1 MFKSISWQ
9 EYLFAVGC
17 LTTAYYVVA
26 VAILYSRDIL
36 LKFKGATTSKAKRNI
51 STPPLP
57 QGKFMGSIS
66 TTIRKRI
73 PTKQSIASSEDLS
86 FESQPEELLAANR
99 ADSPAA
105 DMLDA
110 LEEVFMYLS
119 SKKKEKMSYEE
130 KIKRLIQQRPEFK
143 GTPVQQ
149 EVISFIHEYFK
160 GSQSINFS
168 VEELESLWLNANGE
182 VIHQSTTKN
191 NYEK

>member
-17 LTTAYYVVA
+17 LAAGYYFIT
-26 VAILYSRDIL
+26 VAIFYSRDIL
-36 LKFKGATTSKAKRNI
+36 QKLKGEPASKGKSEVSKSN
-51 STPPLP
+51 LP

-66 TTIRKRI
+66 TSVRKQI

-99 ADSPAA
+99 AESPGA
-105 DMLDA
+105 DMMDA

-119 SKKKEKMSYEE
+119 SKKKDKLIYED
-130 KIKRLIQQRPEFK
+130 KIKKLIQQRPEFS

-149 EVISFIHEYFK
+149 EVITFIHEYFK
-160 GSQSINFS
+160 GNQSINFS
-168 VEELESLWLNANGE
+168 VEELESLWLSANGE

>member
-17 LTTAYYVVA
+17 LAAGYYVI
-26 VAILYSRDIL
+26 AIAIFYSKDIL
-36 LKFKGATTSKAKRNI
+36 HKLKGAPASKANPDI
-51 STPPLP
+51 SKANQP

-66 TTIRKRI
+66 TSVRKQI
-73 PTKQSIASSEDLS
+73 PTKQSVASSEELS

-99 ADSPAA
+99 ADSPAV

-110 LEEVFMYLS
+110 LDEVFMYLS
-119 SKKKEKMSYEE
+119 SKKKEKVSYEE
-130 KIKRLIQQRPEFK
+130 KIKRLIQQRPEFS

-149 EVISFIHEYFK
+149 EIVSFIHEYFK
-160 GSQSINFS
+160 GNQSISFS
-168 VEELESLWLNANGE
+168 VEELDSLWLSANGE

>member
-17 LTTAYYVVA
+17 LAVGYYAVT
-26 VAILYSRDIL
+26 VAIFYSRDIL
-36 LKFKGATTSKAKRNI
+36 LKSKGAATLKAKPDI
-51 STPPLP
+51 SKTDKP

-66 TTIRKRI
+66 TSVRKKI
-73 PTKQSIASSEDLS
+73 PTKQSIALSEDLS

-110 LEEVFMYLS
+110 LEGVFMYLS
-119 SKKKEKMSYEE
+119 SKKKLKTSYEE
-130 KIKRLIQQRPEFK
+130 KIKRLIQQRPEFQ

-149 EVISFIHEYFK
+149 EVISFICE
-160 GSQSINFS
+160 
-168 VEELESLWLNANGE
+168 
-182 VIHQSTTKN
+182 
-191 NYEK
+191 

>member
-17 LTTAYYVVA
+17 LAAGYYFIT
-26 VAILYSRDIL
+26 VAIFYSRDIIQK
-36 LKFKGATTSKAKRNI
+36 LKGETVLKAKSESSKSN
-51 STPPLP
+51 LP

-66 TTIRKRI
+66 TSVRKRI
-73 PTKQSIASSEDLS
+73 PTKQSVASSEDLS

-99 ADSPAA
+99 AESPGA
-105 DMLDA
+105 DMMDA
-110 LEEVFMYLS
+110 LEEVFMYLA
-119 SKKKEKMSYEE
+119 SKKKDKATYEE
-130 KIKRLIQQRPEFK
+130 KITRLVQQRPEFS

-160 GSQSINFS
+160 GNQSISFS
-168 VEELESLWLNANGE
+168 PEELESLWLNVTGE

>member
-17 LTTAYYVVA
+17 LAAGYYVIT
-26 VAILYSRDIL
+26 VAIFYSRDIL
-36 LKFKGATTSKAKRNI
+36 QKLKGEPASKAKPDI
-51 STPPLP
+51 SKSNLP

-66 TTIRKRI
+66 TSVRKQI
-73 PTKQSIASSEDLS
+73 PTKQSIASSEELS

-99 ADSPAA
+99 ADSAGV
-105 DMLDA
+105 DLMDA
-110 LEEVFMYLS
+110 LEEVFMYLA
-119 SKKKEKMSYEE
+119 SKKKDKATYVE
-130 KIKRLIQQRPEFK
+130 KIRRLVQQRPEFS

-160 GSQSINFS
+160 GNQSISFS
-168 VEELESLWLNANGE
+168 VEELNSLWLSANGE

>member
-17 LTTAYYVVA
+17 LAAGYYVITL
-26 VAILYSRDIL
+26 AIFYSRDIL
-36 LKFKGATTSKAKRNI
+36 YKLKGVPASKAKPEI
-51 STPPLP
+51 SNTNSAP
-57 QGKFMGSIS
+57 GKFMGSIATS
-66 TTIRKRI
+66 IRKKI
-73 PTKQSIASSEDLS
+73 PTKQSTASSEDLS

-105 DMLDA
+105 DLIDA
-110 LEEVFMYLS
+110 LDEVFMYLA
-119 SKKKEKMSYEE
+119 SKKKEKATYED
-130 KIKRLIQQRPEFK
+130 KIKRLIQQRPEFN
-143 GTPVQQ
+143 GTPAQQ

-160 GSQSINFS
+160 GNQSINFS
-168 VEELESLWLNANGE
+168 IEELEVLWLSASE

>member
-17 LTTAYYVVA
+17 LAAGYYVVA
-26 VAILYSRDIL
+26 VAIFYSRDIL
-36 LKFKGATTSKAKRNI
+36 QKLKGVPASRKPDISKSNQ
-51 STPPLP
+51 P

-66 TTIRKRI
+66 TTIRKQI
-73 PTKQSIASSEDLS
+73 PTKQSIATSEELS

-99 ADSPAA
+99 AESAGA
-105 DMLDA
+105 DMMDA
-110 LEEVFMYLS
+110 LEEVFMYLA
-119 SKKKEKMSYEE
+119 SKKKDKTSYEK
-130 KIKRLIQQRPEFK
+130 KIQTLIQQRPEFS
-143 GTPVQQ
+143 GTPVRQ
-149 EVISFIHEYFK
+149 EVISFINEYFK
-160 GSQSINFS
+160 GNQSINFS

>member
-17 LTTAYYVVA
+17 LAAGYYVVA
-26 VAILYSRDIL
+26 VAIFYSRDIL
-36 LKFKGATTSKAKRNI
+36 LKFKGAANSKAQPEI
-51 STPPLP
+51 SKTDKP

-66 TTIRKRI
+66 TSIRKKI

-110 LEEVFMYLS
+110 LDEVFMYLS
-119 SKKKEKMSYEE
+119 SKKKEKATYKD
-130 KIKRLIQQRPEFK
+130 KIKRLIQQRPEFQ

-149 EVISFIHEYFK
+149 EVTSFIHEYFK

-182 VIHQSTTKN
+182 GIHQSTTKN
-191 NYEK
+191 KYEK